1 MDQNSQNIALIKN
14 LGTARPTLSFN
25 FIFDFLG
32 HFSIR
37 CIYYF
42 SKKVLIILRWN
53 TKHVEYWLGVHFPL
67 NKIYKAID
75 IDMLKFHKWGYAL
88 CPLEAWTLELIFST
102 FPSGDLQVLY
112 QLTCQSFRRSAN
124 LLLVAI
130 VTTQDLWLAWI
141 ILEEMVVGLYLQ
153 RFIWIWLIM
162 LRSVGNSMPWSPCC
176 VFWKEVE

>member
-42 SKKVLIILRWN
+42 SKKVLIILRRN
-53 TKHVEYWLGVHFPL
+53 TKHVEYWLGVQFPL

-75 IDMLKFHKWGYAL
+75 IDM
-88 CPLEAWTLELIFST
+88 
-102 FPSGDLQVLY
+102 
-112 QLTCQSFRRSAN
+112 
-124 LLLVAI
+124 
-130 VTTQDLWLAWI
+130 
-141 ILEEMVVGLYLQ
+141 
-153 RFIWIWLIM
+153 
-162 LRSVGNSMPWSPCC
+162 
-176 VFWKEVE
+176 

>member
-1 MDQNSQNIALIKN
+1 MDQNSQNIALIKKN

-53 TKHVEYWLGVHFPL
+53 TKHVNYWLGVQFPL

-75 IDMLKFHKWGYAL
+75 IDMLKFHKQG
-88 CPLEAWTLELIFST
+88 
-102 FPSGDLQVLY
+102 G
-112 QLTCQSFRRSAN
+112 R
-124 LLLVAI
+124 
-130 VTTQDLWLAWI
+130 
-141 ILEEMVVGLYLQ
+141 
-153 RFIWIWLIM
+153 
-162 LRSVGNSMPWSPCC
+162 
-176 VFWKEVE
+176 

>member
-14 LGTARPTLSFN
+14 LRTARPTLSFN
-25 FIFDFLG
+25 LIFDFLG

-53 TKHVEYWLGVHFPL
+53 TKHVEYWLGVQFPL

-112 QLTCQSFRRSAN
+112 QLTSQSFRRSAKSSFGCHSN
-124 LLLVAI
+124 HTGPLIGVNYPWGDGCGSVSPEIHLNMADPVA
-130 VTTQDLWLAWI
+130 LCW
-141 ILEEMVVGLYLQ
+141 
-153 RFIWIWLIM
+153 
-162 LRSVGNSMPWSPCC
+162 
-176 VFWKEVE
+176 